1 MEIGQVFE
9 FNSNGTIRK
18 AIFKEELFGKVK
30 AVMYGNWRTEGI
42 EIEINKELIIKN
54 YEANKFI

>member
-18 AIFKEELFGKVK
+18 AIFKEEVDGKIVCILI
-30 AVMYGNWRTEGI
+30 GDTRTQGV
-42 EIEINKELIIKN
+42 EIKINKKLIK
-54 YEANKFI
+54 EKK

>member
-18 AIFKEELFGKVK
+18 AIFKEEVDGKIVCIL
-30 AVMYGNWRTEGI
+30 YGERTTQGT
-42 EIEINKELIIKN
+42 EITIQKSLIIN
-54 YEANKFI
+54 